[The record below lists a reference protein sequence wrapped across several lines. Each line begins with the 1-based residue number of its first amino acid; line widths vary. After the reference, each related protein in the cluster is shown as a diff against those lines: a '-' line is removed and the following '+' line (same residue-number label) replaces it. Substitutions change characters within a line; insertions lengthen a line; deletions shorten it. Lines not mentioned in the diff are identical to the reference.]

1 MYAHL
6 VWAASVLTGHLPS
19 RERECVKERGGGLRI
34 LEAYDVCT
42 WDLLLLVHVR
52 SGRGREGGR
61 EEGRESRDVHVDFDR
76 QSTHKLRSS

>member
-1 MYAHL
+1 MYARL
-6 VWAASVLTGHLPS
+6 VWAACVLTGHLPS

-52 SGRGREGGR
+52 SG
-61 EEGRESRDVHVDFDR
+61 
-76 QSTHKLRSS
+76 